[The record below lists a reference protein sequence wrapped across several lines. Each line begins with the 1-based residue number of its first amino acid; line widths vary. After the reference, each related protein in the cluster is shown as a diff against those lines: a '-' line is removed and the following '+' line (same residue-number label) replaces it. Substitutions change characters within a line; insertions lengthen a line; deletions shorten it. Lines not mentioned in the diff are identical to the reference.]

1 MGIYTEA
8 VQKLYV
14 AYFSRPADAAGLTY
28 WEGVVTAAKGSTAA
42 VSAAFAASA
51 EYKAA
56 YAGLDAYATVNQ
68 VYLNLFGRPAEP
80 AGLQFWGQNLL
91 NGKLTVDAVVTAIA
105 TGAQGTDLVAYNSKV
120 AAATAFTA
128 ALDTSAEILGYSG
141 AAANAGAAN
150 FIAGVTSVATLEA
163 AVAPAALNATILAIT
178 TPQPVGTTFV
188 LTDINDVFVGTSS
201 NDTFTVT
208 TDAASVNGQT
218 TTLTTFDELN
228 GGAGNDALNIID
240 PNTGA
245 AAQLTINGA
254 GAMISGIETVSIRTT
269 GGAAADTTSMTGV
282 TKLNVVAQGTA
293 AVAATVA
300 ATTDVNVTSANVG
313 TGVTVNGGKQVIVTS
328 KAVGAGDVSVTGAAL
343 TTVAVTGG
351 SNVVVS
357 NTATGTTLTSA
368 SITGVTG
375 ASSTLTGTALTNL
388 NLANIGLTAAHSVT
402 VNNTTAGHAVNATLS
417 AVGNSANVVTLTD
430 NVATSANLSAIT
442 ASNISLAGSKIATAN
457 ITGAGALSLNAAGAA
472 ALTTIAGAA
481 ATGAL
486 TLTGLTSAVTS
497 VATGSANDTVTL
509 NAATTATVNA
519 SVVTGAGNDS
529 ITLNTSGAGTVSVV
543 AGEGNDKVV
552 VSGRGTGA
560 LNIDLGDGTDTL
572 SATGASINFGDT
584 VNAGAGVDTLTLA
597 LVGSANITAFKG
609 FELFDAVGLNK
620 DLDVD
625 ILVSQNTVTEIVA
638 SGNVGTAT
646 LTNVGPGVGFRATG
660 DMAGSTLVLDQK
672 TAGAIS
678 VTADIDEAGTADD
691 TADVAAASVSLLDAT
706 SATIVF
712 DSAYLVNSAAELL
725 VAGDNVTTF
734 NVAAAAATSATVVSG
749 GALSNNVLNLTGT
762 AAKLASLTITGAQAL
777 TLTSPGGV
785 TVLANVDATA
795 QTGGLIATTSSLA
808 NGGQFKLGS
817 GVDKITIDLAASN
830 TLTTT
835 IGTTTVANAEQ
846 ISGIEKTAD
855 VSLSAVAANATAK
868 AAAQADAD
876 TIVLAGGNVAVD
888 STQAGV
894 GSVTK
899 GVLTFSGAGP
909 ANLTAAFGIADSF
922 AATNEVLV
930 FNYLGDSYVYMDGAA
945 NDVAVKL
952 VGTIGITGLGEVAD
966 TGAFFIV

>member
-457 ITGAGALSLNAAGAA
+457 ITGAGALTLNAASAA
-472 ALTTIAGAA
+472 ALTTVAGAT
-481 ATGAL
+481 ATGAI

-519 SVVTGAGNDS
+519 LVATGAGNDS
-529 ITLNTSGAGTVSVV
+529 ITLNTTGAGIVSVV
-543 AGEGNDKVV
+543 AGEGNDTVV
-552 VSGRGTGA
+552 VNGRGTGA

-572 SATGASINFGDT
+572 SAAATTSINAGDT

-597 LVGSANITAFKG
+597 LVGSANIGAFAG
-609 FELFDAVGLNK
+609 FELFDAVALNK
-620 DLDVD
+620 TLDVD
-625 ILVSQNTVTEIVA
+625 ILVSKNSVTEIVA
-638 SGNVGTAT
+638 SGNVGSAT
-646 LTNVGPGVGFRATG
+646 LTNVGAGVGFRATG
-660 DMAGSTLVLDQK
+660 DMTGSTLVLTQK

-678 VTADIDEAGTADD
+678 VSVDKDETGTGN
-691 TADVAAASVSLLDAT
+691 VAADAVTASVSLTNAT
-706 SATIVF
+706 AATVVF
-712 DSAYLVNSAAELL
+712 DSSYATSIATEATV
-725 VAGDNVTTF
+725 GDNVTTF
-734 NVAAAAATSATVVSG
+734 NVAAANATSATVVSG
-749 GALSNNVLNLTGT
+749 GALSNNVLNLSGT
-762 AAKLASLTITGAQAL
+762 VKLASLTVTGAQAL
-777 TLTSPGGV
+777 TLTSAGA

-795 QTGGLIATTSSLA
+795 STGGLTATTVSLA
-808 NGGQFKLGS
+808 NAGSFKLGS
-817 GVDKITIDLAASN
+817 GVDKITVDLATSTTAS
-830 TLTTT
+830 
-835 IGTTTVANAEQ
+835 GAAEQ
-846 ISGIEKTAD
+846 ISGLEKTAT
-855 VSLSAVAANATAK
+855 VSLSVVAADATAK

-876 TIVLAGGNVAVD
+876 TIVLAGGSVVNAPAAPVAG
-888 STQAGV
+888 A
-894 GSVTK
+894 SVSAA
-899 GVLTFSGAGP
+899 GVLTFTGAGP
-909 ANLTAAFGIADSF
+909 STLDAAFLIANDV
-922 AATNEVLV
+922 AETLGEVLV
-930 FNYLGDSYVYMDGAA
+930 FNYLNDSYVFMQNGAT
-945 NDVAVKL
+945 DVAVKL
-952 VGTIGITGLGEVAD
+952 VGVTGITGLGEAGVD
-966 TGAFFIV
+966 GFFIV